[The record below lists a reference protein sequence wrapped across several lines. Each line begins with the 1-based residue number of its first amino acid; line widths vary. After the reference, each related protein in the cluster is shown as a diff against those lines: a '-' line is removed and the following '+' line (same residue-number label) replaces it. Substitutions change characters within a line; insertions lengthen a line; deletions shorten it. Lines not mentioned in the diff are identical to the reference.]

1 MGSLPSGV
9 LVDPITDLEP
19 EPGRIPLQ
27 VGTGVIFAY
36 KALTFTLDCLL
47 VPPRLLIGR
56 VFEAYMSLGQ
66 CHLTKCLV
74 PKKIEAK

>member
-47 VPPRLLIGR
+47 VPPRFLIGR
-56 VFEAYMSLGQ
+56 VFEAYMSFGQ